1 MDYLWEWPDLAAEV
15 GGLLE
20 VEPDD
25 ALWPGDD
32 TPPALPQH
40 LHQHTHVALCTPLCR
55 NDCLDSLNNTMCPVQ
70 GSRGS

>member
-40 LHQHTHVALCTPLCR
+40 LHQLSVHLYAEMIVR
-55 NDCLDSLNNTMCPVQ
+55 Q
-70 GSRGS
+70 RQ